1 MSNFIIAPLRLPRGV
16 RSDARAAGRDWRLA
30 ALGGSCTAL
39 GIACLMLV
47 ACSATPMRPSP
58 ATLAPPAPLPPVEAA
73 TQQSTAALSP
83 TLPGT
88 APAPLPSPWERLRH
102 RFAMPGCDYNPAV
115 RRWAHLYTQSTSA
128 FSASLSEAMPYLLV
142 VLDEMEKRDIPGEFA
157 FLPYIES
164 NYTPIATSGDHAA
177 GIWQLMP
184 DTAREAGLK
193 ISADYDG
200 RLDIYASTHTALDL
214 LQRYH
219 EEFGDWR
226 ISDMA
231 FNAGEYGLKQLVPD
245 NRDDRS
251 ASEIGRLRVHAG
263 THDHLAK
270 LLAVACV
277 VGQPERYKVELPDPD
292 LDDQLA
298 FVELPAPV
306 DLELAARLAGVE
318 FSRLQ
323 HWNPGYVRAR
333 MPSNG
338 PFHLLIPQTRR
349 SVFERT
355 LGKLPQYAW
364 RDWHPVTLKLNETMN
379 LFASEADLDPS
390 ALATVNGV
398 MPDTPLA
405 PGMRLLLPGRAANDS
420 TRVEVLPA
428 PAPMRSASGIAVVH
442 AGDTLWSVARQ
453 QGVRLADL
461 MRWNRLTRSSTLHL
475 GQHLH
480 LAAPDEPITAGAVT
494 ATAPAAN

>member
-1 MSNFIIAPLRLPRGV
+1 MSNLTIAQSRSLRAARCAGV
-16 RSDARAAGRDWRLA
+16 RVYARDWRLG
-30 ALGGSCTAL
+30 ALGASCTAL

-47 ACSATPMRPSP
+47 ACSATPTRPPPLTVSAP
-58 ATLAPPAPLPPVEAA
+58 EPTTVAVPPAPIP
-73 TQQSTAALSP
+73 QSTPSER
-83 TLPGT
+83 
-88 APAPLPSPWERLRH
+88 PAQPLSPWERIRR

-115 RRWAHLYTQSTSA
+115 RHWTRLYTQSASA
-128 FSASLSEAMPYLLV
+128 FTASLSEAMPFLLV
-142 VLDEMEKRDIPGEFA
+142 VLDEMEKRDVPGEFA

-164 NYTPIATSGDHAA
+164 TYTPIATSGDHAA

-219 EEFGDWR
+219 DEFGDWR

-231 FNAGEYGLKQLVPD
+231 FNAGEYGLKELVQD
-245 NRDDRS
+245 NRDDRT
-251 ASEIGRLRVHAG
+251 ANEIGRLRVHAG

-277 VGQPERYKVELPDPD
+277 IGQPDRYKVELPDAD
-292 LDDQLA
+292 SDDQLTLL
-298 FVELPAPV
+298 ELPAPV
-306 DLELAARLAGVE
+306 DLELAARLSDVTLAK
-318 FSRLQ
+318 LQ
-323 HWNPGYVRAR
+323 HWNPGFLRGR
-333 MPSNG
+333 MPANG

-349 SVFERT
+349 IVFERT

-364 RDWHPVTLKLNETMN
+364 RDWHPVILKLNETID
-379 LFASEADLDPS
+379 LFASEADLDPV
-390 ALATVNGV
+390 ALATINAVQ
-398 MPDTPLA
+398 PDTPLS
-405 PGMRLLLPGRAANDS
+405 PGTRLLLPGRAANDS
-420 TRVEVLPA
+420 VRVDVLPA
-428 PAPMRSASGIAVVH
+428 AVTARTTSGLAIVH
-442 AGDTLWSVARQ
+442 AGDTLWGVARQ
-453 QGVRLADL
+453 QGIHVDDL

-475 GQHLH
+475 GQRLR
-480 LAAPDEPITAGAVT
+480 LSAPDDQPAGRSVT